1 MEFIRKVG
9 KEIESVFVDLAKLRI
24 EVFHDYPYLYEGTID
39 YELEYLKTYANSEK
53 GFLFAVYD
61 QGKLVGATT
70 AIPLVDETEEVQI
83 PFIEQGFSL
92 DNIFYFGESIL
103 LKSHRGIG
111 LGHRFFDEREAFAQ
125 ENGFQFATFCS
136 VDRGENHPL
145 KPSEYRPNDVF
156 WTKRG
161 YTPQPNLVCEM
172 SWLDIGETQ
181 STRKP
186 LRFWLKNL

>member
-9 KEIESVFVDLAKLRI
+9 KEIESAFVDLAKLRI
-24 EVFHDYPYLYEGTID
+24 EVFHDYPYLYEGTLD

-61 QGKLVGATT
+61 QGKMVGATT

-125 ENGFQFATFCS
+125 ENGFQIATFCS